1 MSMTRRT
8 FVTAVAG
15 LVAAPALTACQQQA
29 SVAGWVAAQDDS
41 LAVLTW
47 KVAGGGTVAMPG
59 EGWAARDG
67 FIQLQL
73 AGGSIPG
80 EKVAQVQQSGDTLTV
95 TLESKDGPETM
106 DLLLTE
112 WRLTP
117 SEGGVDGVSRVMV
130 DHGGGDVREL
140 DKVEE

>member
-1 MSMTRRT
+1 MSMTRRA
-8 FVTAVAG
+8 FVVAVAG
-15 LVAAPALTACQQQA
+15 LAAAPTLAACQQQA
-29 SVAGWVAAQDDS
+29 SVASWVATQDDS

-47 KVAGGGTVAMPG
+47 EVAGSGTVAMPG

-80 EKVAQVQQSGDTLTV
+80 EKIAQVQQSGDTLTV
-95 TLESKDGPETM
+95 TLEVKDGPETM

-117 SEGGVDGVSRVMV
+117 REGSVDGISRVMV

-140 DKVEE
+140 EKAEE